1 MKLLKWPI
9 NRENDSPIDQ
19 MKFDDDVYD
28 FQAEAYLVDAGGLY
42 RLLPKSV
49 MANAIAELAQTKKAE
64 GTKALLPLVCLRF
77 EQTIPISPEVAQVLL
92 EEVTE

>member
-9 NRENDSPIDQ
+9 NRENDFPIDQ
-19 MKFDDDVYD
+19 MKFDDSV
-28 FQAEAYLVDAGGLY
+28 QAETYLVDAGGMY

-49 MANAIAELAQTKKAE
+49 VANAIAELAQTKKAE
-64 GTKALLPLVCLRF
+64 GGKGLLPPVTLRF
-77 EQTIPISPEVAQVLL
+77 DQTIPISYTVALVLL